1 MKTFTAY
8 LNESKQSW
16 KFYIKTI
23 HELSDVQS
31 DRIEKHL
38 MKYDSTGLGA
48 AKKSILQAQPKD
60 FPNHR
65 GYEVYMYEFT
75 TNLPVSS
82 YQVQNEI
89 RNMLGLSDGVFKVR
103 GEHEIDEDIQEDK
116 DAESLLADEDYSEA
130 DKVKGEDYYG
140 EKYNT
145 SFVKEL
151 LKLRK
156 DKEKDNE

>member
-1 MKTFTAY
+1 MKPFTAY

-23 HELSDVQS
+23 HELSDTQS

-48 AKKSILQAQPKD
+48 AKKSILQSRPKD

-65 GYEVYMYEFT
+65 GYEVFMYEFT